1 MGTFDINAHVKSKSE
16 AQVTCE
22 IIIYTLQLQGINSG
36 QVMRGITQWQKYL
49 YDDHV
54 IFIDCLAIIVGIFY

>member
-1 MGTFDINAHVKSKSE
+1 MRTFDINAHVKSNSE

-22 IIIYTLQLQGINSG
+22 IIIYTLQLQGSNSG
-36 QVMRGITQWQKYL
+36 QVMRGITQWQK